1 MTVDYIG
8 VESANSFVKVASA
21 NEELCYLNTLRRV
34 ESFED
39 TTGLTVYTY
48 EGIRYVIGE
57 AQGISSSARNDDRYS
72 SAGYRTETILAISQL
87 VKDGSEIVVG
97 TGLPSEDYK
106 NGDNHEKVKRNLV
119 GEHTVQIDGK
129 TKTFS
134 ILRVYTP
141 MQPIGS
147 VVNRIYDYNLK
158 VRKDMESERTA
169 RKLVI
174 DIGFGTTDVCEAE
187 GLRIVRYDGVQV
199 GMLEANRIIKD
210 ELSKRG
216 ARGIVSL
223 LHMDTLLRN
232 AKREYVKDEFT
243 DKEILSKVIIEIGGK
258 EYEIKDLMEQALEY
272 TARIVM
278 QRVDNLGYVLKDYDV
293 VLFTGGSLLALHKY
307 IKPYLTGVNTKA
319 EQGAQT
325 ANVKGYTKYAM
336 IQDAKA
342 VAK

>member
-8 VESANSFVKVASA
+8 VEAANSFVKVASVS
-21 NEELCYLNTLRRV
+21 EELCYLNTLRRV

-48 EGIRYVIGE
+48 EDVRYVIGE
-57 AQGISSSARNDDRYS
+57 ANGVSSSARNDDRYS
-72 SAGYRTETILAISQL
+72 SAGYRTETILAIAQL
-87 VKDGSEIVVG
+87 VKNGGEVVVG

-106 NGDNHEKVKRNLV
+106 NEENHEKVKRNLI
-119 GEHTVQIDGK
+119 GEHTVQIGNK
-129 TKTFS
+129 TKTFN
-134 ILRVYTP
+134 IVRVHTP

-147 VVNRIYDYNLK
+147 VVNRIYDYKLQ
-158 VRKDMESERTA
+158 VREGMEWERNA

-174 DIGFGTTDVCEAE
+174 DIGFGTTDVCEAK
-187 GLRIVRYDGVQV
+187 GLRTIRFDGVQV
-199 GMLEANRIIKD
+199 GMMEANRIIKD
-210 ELSKRG
+210 ELTKRG
-216 ARGIVSL
+216 ARGIESF

-232 AKREYVKDEFT
+232 SKKEYVKDEFT
-243 DKEILSKVIIEIGGK
+243 DKEILSKVIIETGGK
-258 EYEIKDLMEQALEY
+258 EYEIKDLMEKALEY

-293 VLFTGGSLLALHKY
+293 VLFTGGSLLALHQY

-325 ANVKGYTKYAM
+325 ANAKGYAKYAM

-342 VAK
+342 AV

>member
-8 VESANSFVKVASA
+8 VEAANSFVKVASV

-48 EGIRYVIGE
+48 EDVRYVIGE
-57 AQGISSSARNDDRYS
+57 AQGVSSSARNDDRYS
-72 SAGYRTETILAISQL
+72 SAGYRTETILAVAQL
-87 VKDGSEIVVG
+87 VKDGGEVVIG

-106 NGDNHEKVKRNLV
+106 NEENHEKVKRNLI
-119 GEHTVQIDGK
+119 GEHTVKIND
-129 TKTFS
+129 TEKTFN
-134 ILRVYTP
+134 IVRVFTP
-141 MQPIGS
+141 MQPVGS
-147 VVNRIYDYNLK
+147 VVNRIYDYNLQI
-158 VRKDMESERTA
+158 REGMEWERNA
-169 RKLVI
+169 RKLII
-174 DIGFGTTDVCEAE
+174 DIGFGTTDVCEAK
-187 GLRIVRYDGVQV
+187 GLRTIRFDGVQV
-199 GMLEANRIIKD
+199 GMMEANRIIKD
-210 ELSKRG
+210 ELTKRG
-216 ARGIVSL
+216 ARGIESF
-223 LHMDTLLRN
+223 LHMDTLLRS
-232 AKREYVKDEFT
+232 AKREYVKDDFT
-243 DKEILSKVIIEIGGK
+243 DKKVLSSVIIETGGK
-258 EYEIKDLMEQALEY
+258 EYEIKDLMEKALEY

-325 ANVKGYTKYAM
+325 ANAKGYAKYAM

-342 VAK
+342 LV

>member
-8 VESANSFVKVASA
+8 VEAANSFVKVASV

-48 EGIRYVIGE
+48 EDVRYVIGE
-57 AQGISSSARNDDRYS
+57 AQGVSSSARNDDRYS
-72 SAGYRTETILAISQL
+72 SAGYRTETILAIAQL
-87 VKDGSEIVVG
+87 VKDGGEVVIG

-106 NGDNHEKVKRNLV
+106 NEENHEKVKRNLI
-119 GEHTVQIDGK
+119 GEHTVKIDD
-129 TKTFS
+129 TEKTFN
-134 ILRVYTP
+134 IVRVFTP
-141 MQPIGS
+141 MQPVGS
-147 VVNRIYDYNLK
+147 VVNRIYDYNLQI
-158 VRKDMESERTA
+158 REGMEWERNA
-169 RKLVI
+169 RKLII
-174 DIGFGTTDVCEAE
+174 DIGFGTTDVCEAK
-187 GLRIVRYDGVQV
+187 GLRTIRFDGVQV
-199 GMLEANRIIKD
+199 GMMEANRIIKD
-210 ELSKRG
+210 ELTKRG
-216 ARGIVSL
+216 ARGIESF
-223 LHMDTLLRN
+223 LHMDTLLRS
-232 AKREYVKDEFT
+232 AKREYVKDDFT
-243 DKEILSKVIIEIGGK
+243 DKEVLSSVIIETGGK
-258 EYEIKDLMEQALEY
+258 EYEIKDLMEKALEY

-325 ANVKGYTKYAM
+325 ANAKGYAKYAM

-342 VAK
+342 LV

>member
-8 VESANSFVKVASA
+8 VEAANSFVKVASV

-48 EGIRYVIGE
+48 EDVRYVIGE
-57 AQGISSSARNDDRYS
+57 AQGVSSSARNDDRYS
-72 SAGYRTETILAISQL
+72 SAGYRTETILAIAQL
-87 VKDGSEIVVG
+87 VKDGGEVVIG

-106 NGDNHEKVKRNLV
+106 NEENHEKVKRNLI
-119 GEHTVQIDGK
+119 GEHTVKIDD
-129 TKTFS
+129 TEKTFN
-134 ILRVYTP
+134 IVRVFTP
-141 MQPIGS
+141 MQPVGS
-147 VVNRIYDYNLK
+147 VVNRIYDYNLQI
-158 VRKDMESERTA
+158 REGMEWERNA
-169 RKLVI
+169 RKLII
-174 DIGFGTTDVCEAE
+174 DIGFGTTDVCEAK
-187 GLRIVRYDGVQV
+187 GLRTIRFDGVQV
-199 GMLEANRIIKD
+199 GMMEANRIIKD
-210 ELSKRG
+210 ELTKRG
-216 ARGIVSL
+216 ARGIESF
-223 LHMDTLLRN
+223 LHMDTLLRS
-232 AKREYVKDEFT
+232 AKREYVKDDFT
-243 DKEILSKVIIEIGGK
+243 DKKVLSSVIIETGGK
-258 EYEIKDLMEQALEY
+258 EYEIKDLMEKALEY

-325 ANVKGYTKYAM
+325 ANAKGYAKYAM

-342 VAK
+342 LV